1 MRAKKF
7 LLGLFFLPLFLGAC
21 TPVQTTRSGAVGVE
35 RQQYMLLSQQQAE
48 QMAASA
54 YVQEKRAAA
63 AKGKLNTDQ
72 EQLARLRDIAQ
83 RLIPQT
89 AVFRE
94 DAPRWK
100 WEVNL
105 ETSDEVNA
113 YCAPGGKIMFYTGIL
128 TKLKLTDDEVAAVM
142 GHEIAHAL
150 REHGRERLSE
160 AYGQQLGMAVIA
172 ALAKMNDTKVALMQ
186 AAAQLALSL
195 PHSREQEAEADQ
207 VGLELMARAGYNPCA
222 ALSLWGKMAADGGS
236 RMPEFFSTHP
246 APGSRMQRIEG
257 LMPRVMPLYE
267 QSRKRPGTRLQNS
280 GQKSKAPVD
289 EAPKTGSGLRKRR

>member
-1 MRAKKF
+1 MKARN
-7 LLGLFFLPLFLGAC
+7 LFLALLAVAAFLSAC

-35 RQQYMLLSQQQAE
+35 RKQYMLLSQQQAE
-48 QMAASA
+48 QMAAAA
-54 YVQEKRAAA
+54 YLQEKRAAA
-63 AKGKLNTDQ
+63 AKDKLNADQ
-72 EQLARLRDIAQ
+72 EQLARLRGIAQ

-94 DAPRWK
+94 DALRWK

-128 TKLKLTDDEVAAVM
+128 YKLKLTDDEVAAVM

-160 AYGQQLGMAVIA
+160 AYGQQMGMAVIA
-172 ALAKMNDTKVALMQ
+172 ALGKMDDTKVALMQ
-186 AAAQLALSL
+186 SITQVALAL
-195 PHSREQEAEADQ
+195 PHSRQQETEADR
-207 VGLELMARAGYNPCA
+207 VGLELMARAGYNPRA
-222 ALSLWGKMAADGGS
+222 ALSLWRKMTTGGGS
-236 RMPEFFSTHP
+236 RMPEFLSTHP
-246 APGSRMQRIEG
+246 APSSRMQEIEG

-267 QSRKRPGTRLQNS
+267 ETQKRPGKRR
-280 GQKSKAPVD
+280 
-289 EAPKTGSGLRKRR
+289 EEPKTSPGLRKRR